1 MELSISQED
10 LKEYVRRQL
19 AAFLPDSYDFVG
31 GDVDTA
37 FALALER
44 TEYCF
49 EKITLRGY
57 TVAAGGGRWQA
68 KFSHLHSDQYSQFL
82 YYLSNSLWR
91 TSENMVLC
99 SKLINLNKILN
110 GMFYSFKGGLPDIFL
125 LGHPVGTI
133 IGNACYSDFLVI
145 LQNVTV
151 NTGTESGTGRD
162 LKLGKGLFLG
172 AGAKII
178 GNSPIGDRVSI
189 GVDAVVN
196 QQAIPADSV
205 VLRNDRGEVVI
216 RPRRKERCMAQN
228 YFNVPIL

>member
-1 MELSISQED
+1 MEISIQREE

-19 AAFLPDSYDFVG
+19 AVFLPDSYDFVG
-31 GDVDTA
+31 GDVDAA

-57 TVAAGGGRWQA
+57 TVEGEGGMRQA

-91 TSENMVLC
+91 ISENTILC
-99 SKLINLNKILN
+99 SKIINLNKILN
-110 GMFYSFKGGLPDIFL
+110 GMFFSFKGGLPDIFL

-133 IGNACYSDFLVI
+133 IGNAQYSDYLVI
-145 LQNVTV
+145 LQNVTI
-151 NTGTESGTGRD
+151 NTGTESGNGED

-172 AGAKII
+172 AGAKIT

-196 QQAIPADSV
+196 QQVIPDDSV
-205 VLRNDRGEVVI
+205 VLK
-216 RPRRKERCMAQN
+216 KEQCMAQS